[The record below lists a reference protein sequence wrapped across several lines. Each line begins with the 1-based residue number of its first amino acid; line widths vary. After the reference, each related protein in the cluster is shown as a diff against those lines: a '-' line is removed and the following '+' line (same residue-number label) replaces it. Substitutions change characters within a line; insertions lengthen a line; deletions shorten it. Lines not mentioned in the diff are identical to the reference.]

1 MFVNR
6 VKLGSAILVIS
17 QIAFAQVELS
27 NNKYFNNILSADSIK
42 TSEEA
47 YIQIDHLNRLLESDN
62 YDDNYQGW
70 VYYNIAVC
78 YSAVDMVD
86 SACLYLKMAMI
97 QSTDIAKY
105 VYTDPDFEKFYN
117 SSFWNNLMNMVDSS
131 FLSHYPSVQNP
142 QLAVELYHI
151 LLKDQIG
158 RGMNFKNKLL
168 NNNQNDSINLI
179 QVEKIISENG
189 WPTYSMVGEESASG
203 AFLVIQHSDVNTQM
217 KYLKHVYDAAL
228 KNEASKEWIALL
240 MDRISVVKRGV
251 QIFGTQLYQANDQ
264 SNFGKK
270 IFKYFPIR
278 DELHVD
284 SLRKELGLIP
294 IKEYYAKYGIDYKQ
308 GDR

>member
-27 NNKYFNNILSADSIK
+27 NNKYINNILSADSIK
-42 TSEEA
+42 TREEA

-62 YDDNYQGW
+62 YETTIKVGLLH
-70 VYYNIAVC
+70 IAGELC
-78 YSAVDMVD
+78 SRYVD
-86 SACLYLKMAMI
+86 SACLYLNGND

-151 LLKDQIG
+151 LLKDQKG

-264 SNFGKK
+264 DNFGKK

-294 IKEYYAKYGIDYKQ
+294 LKEYYAKYGIDYKP